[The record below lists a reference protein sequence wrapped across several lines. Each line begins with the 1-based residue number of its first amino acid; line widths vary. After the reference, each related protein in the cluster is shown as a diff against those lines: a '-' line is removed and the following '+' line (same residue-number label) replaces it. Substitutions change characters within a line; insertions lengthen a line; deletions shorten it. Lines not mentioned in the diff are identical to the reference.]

1 MNMDHR
7 FFFFAGGDFK
17 EGQRNAFTANFIL
30 YLSEVLGDRFSII
43 EGIYHHMP
51 LMNVVWALNR
61 AQEPL
66 KAPLKNRIIAS
77 SVNQILTCPHTP
89 DSKLTLVSS
98 SYGSVVA
105 AQAAC
110 YLAERELE
118 NKQLHQPFNLAL
130 GASMVSEQ
138 SGLYR
143 KLKHYQQRGVI
154 DKILLKELHDEGD
167 NSNGLGGRTRLEA
180 YSKGLGICFPFLTRK
195 FSGPSFLNTDPVH
208 GHLHRV
214 RSHSIQKARDF
225 IQTIMIDHELGG
237 AENRK
242 KALILLNSKAIL

>member
-7 FFFFAGGDFK
+7 IFFFAGGDFK
-17 EGQRNAFTANFIL
+17 EEQRNAFTANFIQ

-43 EGIYHHMP
+43 EGIYHQMP
-51 LMNVVWALNR
+51 VMNVVWALNR

-66 KAPLKNRIIAS
+66 KAPLQNQIIAR
-77 SVNQILTCPHTP
+77 SVNQILSCPHI
-89 DSKLTLVSS
+89 DESKLTLVSS
-98 SYGSVVA
+98 SFGSVVA

-110 YLAERELE
+110 YLAERELAE
-118 NKQLHQPFNLAL
+118 KSLIRPFNLAL

-154 DKILLKELHDEGD
+154 DKILLNELQDEGD

-237 AENRK
+237 AENKAKADLVLK
-242 KALILLNSKAIL
+242 KELTD